1 MRARSEPEVFT
12 LYDVVRRV
20 KGMSWADEEG
30 SSARGRAPHGLAVT
44 PRAWHASWWLS
55 STVQSVGLERG
66 RGGRPVCQGAC
77 ALWPFWADTEQGRA
91 DARKSK
97 QQAQLNE

>member
-20 KGMSWADEEG
+20 KGMSWTDEEG

-66 RGGRPVCQGAC
+66 RGGGRC
-77 ALWPFWADTEQGRA
+77 ARGLAHCGRFGQTPSRA
-91 DARKSK
+91 GPTPAKANNK
-97 QQAQLNE
+97 PN